1 MDFKGATRLFQDPEF
16 DGEPVTVHEPAPD
29 EFVLPPEEQSRE
41 NEQPDRVADEDAPP
55 TDSGDDQQPDDP
67 AAGTRDP
74 TAGRARYTIDDVE
87 VRTAIERSQYLDA
100 HGRLVT
106 EDYRVLLKDQ
116 IRQTLR
122 REFTSLDDFLRR
134 WTASE
139 RKQAIIEALRD
150 QGLPLSVLAQAV
162 PNGEALDAFDLIAHV
177 AFDQPPPD
185 LTNRRRERAEQVRK
199 PNYRGKYGDQ
209 AKAVLDALLE
219 KYADHGIGGIEDP
232 QVLELPP
239 FDKLGGKR
247 RIRRGVFGGPEKFSE
262 ALTELERQL
271 YKESA

>member
-1 MDFKGATRLFQDPEF
+1 M
-16 DGEPVTVHEPAPD
+16 TVHEPAPD
-29 EFVLPPEEQSRE
+29 ESVLPPEEQSGD

-55 TDSGDDQQPDDP
+55 TDSRDDQQPDDP
-67 AAGTRDP
+67 AGGTRDP
-74 TAGRARYTIDDVE
+74 AEGRVRYTIDDVE
-87 VRTAIERSQYLDA
+87 VGTAIERSQYLDV

-116 IRQTLR
+116 IRQTR
-122 REFTSLDDFLRR
+122 RRQFSSLDDFLRR

-150 QGLPLSVLAQAV
+150 QGLPLAVLAQAV

-177 AFDQPPPD
+177 AFDQPP
-185 LTNRRRERAEQVRK
+185 LSRRERAEQVRK
-199 PNYRGKYGDQ
+199 RNYFGKYGDQ
-209 AKAVLDALLE
+209 ARAVMDALLE
-219 KYADHGIGGIEDP
+219 KYADHGLGGIEDP

-247 RIRRGVFGGPEKFSE
+247 RIRRDVFGGPEKFSE